1 MKGFGISLS
10 ALALVLAGTN
20 QICKTSFTGWIN
32 GIGFLA
38 LALIFAGMAYKSKP

>member
-20 QICKTSFTGWIN
+20 QICKTTFTGWFN
-32 GIGFLA
+32 GCLFLVLA
-38 LALIFAGMAYKSKP
+38 LVFAHTAFKAKP